1 MGLRTATVTL
11 EVALSVELVVY
22 LAFIAAAVTF
32 SGPLEWRARLI
43 LPGVIAVYHVAYG
56 LGFLIGVMT
65 PAGGGLRTS
74 TRLFHSPDTIESL
87 AHPQGVLL

>member
-1 MGLRTATVTL
+1 MAIPLTLAMGLRTAAVAL
-11 EVALSVELVVY
+11 EAALSVELVVY
-22 LAFIAAAVTF
+22 LMACIAAAVTF

-56 LGFLIGVMT
+56 LGFLIGIMT

-74 TRLFHSPDTIESL
+74 GPRGFFTALTR
-87 AHPQGVLL
+87 